1 VATAGMA
8 ALCSM
13 LLEAVPLV
21 SLYVNGYNEA
31 ALRVYRRVGFESSGD
46 FATVMY

>member
-1 VATAGMA
+1 MT
-8 ALCSM
+8 ALCSL
-13 LLEAVPLV
+13 LLEDVPLV

-31 ALRVYRRVGFESSGD
+31 ALRVYRRVGFEQQGD